1 MCEDKCVVG
10 ARTDADNLVYC
21 WIPTRETIKFQR
33 WVISKNYI
41 ASSGGYGDGSNG
53 MSVVAF
59 RTVPGKQKYACL
71 AASSF
76 IRTITGGEISDV

>member
-1 MCEDKCVVG
+1 VCEDKCIVG
-10 ARTDADNLVYC
+10 AWVDASNLVYC
-21 WIPTRETIKFQR
+21 WIPTRKVLRFER
-33 WVISKNYI
+33 WVVSKDYVMECGAYANCGRGI
-41 ASSGGYGDGSNG
+41 TL
-53 MSVVAF
+53 VAF